1 MWHAQGKPEKNV
13 TVHRHERNQPR
24 GFKVRVSWHHTL
36 QAVTYPREHDLLFSF
51 LFSFLS

>member
-13 TVHRHERNQPR
+13 TVHYERNQPR

-36 QAVTYPREHDLLFSF
+36 QAVTYPRELDLLFSF
-51 LFSFLS
+51 LS